1 MLTLRQSIPLLI
13 VFSFFLPLG
22 LTPLFDLDEGAF
34 SEATREMLA
43 SGNYLTTYL
52 QGELRFDKPILIYWL
67 QALSAAVFGITT
79 WAFRLPSALA
89 TTVWAYSLYRFCR
102 SHLGQHKALTAVI
115 LFVSCLHIN
124 IIGKAAISD
133 ALLNLWITL
142 TLFNLYHFLAT
153 GQDKNLLYAYAAA
166 GLGVLTKGPIAIL
179 IPSATV
185 LLYAGLTQSPRLLLS
200 MLSAR
205 GMLCFLA
212 IAMPWYVCE
221 YLDQGQGFIDGFIYK
236 HNVGRF
242 MSAMEQHHGSVWYYL
257 PVLFLGLMPFTGL
270 FVHAMRRL
278 LTEDITPLTL
288 FMSLWFGFVLVFFS
302 FASTKLHHYI
312 IYGYP
317 PLFVLASQYSRS
329 LSDQR
334 WLTYPI
340 LAIFALLICA
350 PALFSFALDWI
361 HDDYVQ
367 VIAPDIIILFSH
379 SYQLQLLICATGAI
393 LPWYTQTGFSLHW
406 RLLLTGVFFSIAVNY
421 ILAPQLAA
429 IEQLPIQHAASYIKS
444 HPQQVTPYQVNLP
457 SFSVYSQQLLRQSV
471 PVAGDTVLL
480 RAHHLN
486 DFQDF
491 TILFYERGI
500 YLINLARS

>member
-1 MLTLRQSIPLLI
+1 MLTIRQSIPLLVI
-13 VFSFFLPLG
+13 FSFFLPLG

-67 QALSAAVFGITT
+67 QAFSAGLFGLYT

-89 TTVWAYSLYRFCR
+89 TAAWAYTLYRFCR
-102 SHLGQHKALTAVI
+102 HHLGQHKALTAVI

-142 TLFNLYHFLAT
+142 TLFNLYHYLVTA
-153 GQDKNLLYAYAAA
+153 QEKNLLYAYAAA
-166 GLGVLTKGPIAIL
+166 GLGVLTKGPIAL
-179 IPSATV
+179 FIPTAT
-185 LLYAGLTQSPRLLLS
+185 LFLYAGLQQSPRLLLS
-200 MLSAR
+200 FLSLR
-205 GMLCFLA
+205 GIFCLLA

-236 HNVGRF
+236 HNIGRF
-242 MSAMEQHHGSVWYYL
+242 VSAMEQHHGGVWYYL
-257 PVLFLGLMPFTGL
+257 PILFLGLMPFTGFFL
-270 FVHAMRRL
+270 HAAKRSSANL
-278 LTEDITPLTL
+278 SNPLTL
-288 FMSLWFGFVLVFFS
+288 FMALWFGFVLAFFS
-302 FASTKLHHYI
+302 LASTKLHHYI
-312 IYGYP
+312 IYGYT
-317 PLFVLASQYSRS
+317 PLFVLASAHCRS
-329 LSDQR
+329 ITDQR

-340 LAIFALLICA
+340 ITIFSLLICA
-350 PALFSFALDWI
+350 PALFALALNWI
-361 HDDYVQ
+361 HDDYIQ
-367 VIAPDIIILFSH
+367 LIAPDILALFGH
-379 SYQLQLLICATGAI
+379 SYQLQMLLCAAGAV
-393 LPWYTQTGFSLHW
+393 LPWYVQTGFSLHQ
-406 RLLLTGVFFSIAVNY
+406 RLLLTGLFFSGAVNFV
-421 ILAPQLAA
+421 LAPQLAG
-429 IEQLPIQHAASYIKS
+429 IEQLPIQHASLFIKN
-444 HPQQVTPYQVNLP
+444 HPQTVLPYQVNLP
-457 SFSVYSQQLLRQSV
+457 SFSVYSQQFLV
-471 PVAGDTVLL
+471 PGVPQAGDTVLL